1 LPGLASH
8 PGIIPNMNSG
18 AQNPPSSAPS
28 LLRFGVF
35 ELDLKNGEA
44 RKAGLKIKLQPQPFK
59 VLAILAG
66 RPGETVTREEIQ
78 REVWGNETFVDFDRG
93 LNVCIQQIR
102 AALGDDPD
110 APRFIET
117 LPKRGYRFLVP
128 VGQVEFVAGPLA
140 APENAPQPALSAPSA
155 ANPSPQHSRV
165 ARKFGRIGVAVTM
178 LLGAGALLAI
188 LYIAMPKWRLSRH
201 QSKPIRSLAVLPLD
215 NFSGD
220 PEQQYFADGMTEAL
234 TAELGQIQGV
244 RVPSRTSVMLYK
256 RENKPLRQ
264 IAQELDVDA
273 LIEGSVMRSGDR
285 VRVTVQ
291 LLDGSN
297 DQHLWGQSY
306 ERDSRDVLALQHDLA
321 AAIAE
326 EMKVNLTA
334 EEREHLKSRKE
345 VNPEAYAAYL
355 HGRFYWYKR
364 TNEGFRKSIQYYEQ
378 AIADDPKY
386 APPYA
391 GLADAYALLGSSP
404 NDALPPNQAMPKAK
418 AAALKA
424 LQIDDGLAEAHASL
438 AYVSA
443 VYDWNWATAEKEFQR
458 AIDLNPNYA
467 GAHEWYAEFLAA
479 RGRADEAL
487 AEMKRARD
495 ADPLLVL
502 MHAAVAEALYYSRRY
517 DEDIAQCQ
525 QTLEL
530 DPDYPLAHFHLGRAY
545 VAKKM
550 YPEAIAE
557 YRKAQASLGEI
568 PAVVTSI
575 GYANA
580 MAGDVPAARKALE
593 ELRVQSKQRYV
604 PALYFGAIYTALGDS
619 NNGMSWLEKAYQEHS
634 DYLIFLN
641 VDPMADTLRSNP
653 RFQALLRK
661 IGITQ

>member
-1 LPGLASH
+1 MATH
-8 PGIIPNMNSG
+8 AGIIPDMNLG
-18 AQNPPSSAPS
+18 AEKVPPSAPS
-28 LLRFGVF
+28 MLRFGVF

-59 VLAILAG
+59 VLAILAS

-78 REVWGNETFVDFDRG
+78 REVWGRETFVDFDRG

-110 APRFIET
+110 APRYIET
-117 LPKRGYRFLVP
+117 LPKRGYKFLVP
-128 VGQVEFVAGPLA
+128 VGQVEFVLAPA
-140 APENAPQPALSAPSA
+140 APEDGRQPTVIVPPARES
-155 ANPSPQHSRV
+155 SPRQLGAV
-165 ARKFGRIGVAVTM
+165 RKFGRIGVAADI
-178 LLGAGALLAI
+178 LLGIGVLLVF
-188 LYIAMPKWRLSRH
+188 LYFVGPKARLSRRET
-201 QSKPIRSLAVLPLD
+201 KPIRSLAVLPLD
-215 NFSGD
+215 NFSSD

-234 TAELGQIQGV
+234 TAELGQIRDL

-273 LIEGSVMRSGDR
+273 LIEGSVMRSGNR
-285 VRVTVQ
+285 VLVTVQ
-291 LLDGSN
+291 LLDGTN

-306 ERDSRDVLALQHDLA
+306 ERDSRDILALQHDLA
-321 AAIAE
+321 GAIAE

-334 EEREHLKSRKE
+334 AEREHLRRASE

-364 TNEGFRKSIQYYEQ
+364 TNDGFRKSIQYYEQ

-418 AAALKA
+418 AAAQKA

-443 VYDWNWATAEKEFQR
+443 VYDWNWATAEKEFHR

-479 RGRADEAL
+479 RGRQNEAL
-487 AEMKRARD
+487 VEMKRARD

-502 MHAAVAEALYYSRRY
+502 MHAALAEALYYSRRY
-517 DEDIAQCQ
+517 DEVIAQCQ

-545 VAKKM
+545 MAKNM

-557 YRKAQASLGEI
+557 YQKAQASLGEM
-568 PAVVTSI
+568 PALVMAI

-580 MAGDVPAARKALE
+580 KAGNSSAARKALE
-593 ELRVQSKQRYV
+593 ELRAQSKRRYV
-604 PALYFGAIYTALGDS
+604 PALYFGALYTGLDDS
-619 NNGMSWLEKAYQEHS
+619 NKGMSWLEKAYQEHS

-641 VDPMADTLRSNP
+641 VDPMADTLRSDP
-653 RFQALLRK
+653 RFQALLRN